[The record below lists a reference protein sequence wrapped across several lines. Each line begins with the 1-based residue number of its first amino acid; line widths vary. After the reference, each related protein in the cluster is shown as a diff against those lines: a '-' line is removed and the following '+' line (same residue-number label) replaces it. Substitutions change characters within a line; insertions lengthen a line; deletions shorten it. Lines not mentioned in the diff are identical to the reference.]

1 MNILENLKSKLGER
15 VEHNKNISAY
25 FTMKTQTVAE
35 YFFQAETRDELINAI
50 KVAHEL
56 NLPMF
61 MLGGGSNIAVLHS
74 QIPGLTL
81 RNLYQDKKILSENDH
96 DVELFVS
103 SGYSTSRLAAETA
116 RDGFE
121 GFEFQ
126 FGLPESVG
134 GAICMNSKWVARMDY
149 EGTFPKY
156 MGDSLIRATLLDRS
170 GNIKEVDHDYFHFAY
185 DYSIL
190 QETKELFLEG
200 VFKLKK
206 NNPVELA
213 KRTKDALAYRH
224 KTQLVGMR
232 TCGCMFQNISEE
244 LKNEKGLP
252 TTSAGYLIDQC
263 GLKNT
268 KIGDFVV
275 SEKHANFIVNTGS
288 GNPED
293 LVSLL
298 ALIKS
303 KVKEKFGIELKEEVV
318 LV

>member
-1 MNILENLKSKLGER
+1 MFKLENLKSKLGER

-35 YFFQAETRDELINAI
+35 YFFQAETKDEVINAV
-50 KVAHEL
+50 KASSEL
-56 NLPMF
+56 NIPLF
-61 MLGGGSNIAVLHS
+61 MLGGGSNIAVLHT

-81 RNLYQDKKILSENDH
+81 RNLYQEKRILSENDQF
-96 DVELFVS
+96 VELFVS

-126 FGLPESVG
+126 FGLPGSVG

-156 MGDSLIRATLLDRS
+156 MGDSLIRATLIDKS
-170 GNIKEVDHDYFHFAY
+170 GTLKEVDHDYFHFAY

-190 QETKELFLEG
+190 QETKELFLDG

-206 NNPVELA
+206 SDPTKLE
-213 KRTKDALAYRH
+213 KRAKDALAYRH

-244 LKNEKGLP
+244 LKNEKNLP

-268 KIGDFVV
+268 QIGDFVV
-275 SEKHANFIVNTGS
+275 SEKHANFIVNTGA
-288 GNPED
+288 GNPDD
-293 LVSLL
+293 LMQLL
-298 ALIKS
+298 TLIKS

-318 LV
+318 LM